1 MEMTYGLKRVAEPQY
16 VLPTSAWKLDN
27 SRNIYP
33 NELRISV
40 RRIHLEGTSF
50 KQICTES
57 NYNEEKIKQKIIDII
72 IRRGKLHNPVT
83 DTGGLAFGTVEEI
96 GEEFY
101 NPQNLKVGDTIIC
114 NASLASVPIQ
124 IENILAI
131 DHVFN
136 QIDASGYAILH
147 DHVPII
153 KIEEDMPV
161 NLLLYTL
168 DESGTLYRLS
178 QLAEGQSKFL
188 IVGNNMITNLIFGYV
203 IRRQVGAK
211 GEIVCLLDKKTG
223 MQVMGDGIDQLIAHV
238 FNEVHFLNIL
248 KPIHAVERLNL
259 NQQFDLS
266 VNCAEIPGAETINI
280 LATKAGGTVL
290 FANLINNLKI
300 SLYITESISKPLN
313 VENAEGY
320 LEDYETFDIALV
332 RELADY
338 FENAAVMKV
347 ESAEKDESA
356 EASAS
361 PYDRS
366 LIEQSK
372 LEDFVCVSRPMRNVL
387 REIANVSKYDCN
399 VIIFGDTGVG
409 KEKVANLIQKN
420 SDRKMQPFVKINC
433 GAISPNLIES
443 EFFGYEKGA
452 FTGAN
457 TGGKKGYFE
466 IANNGVMFL
475 DEIGELPLEMQ
486 AKLLRVIQDGEF
498 YKVGGTSPIKTNVRI
513 ISATNRDLE
522 RFVEEGK
529 FRRDLYYRL
538 NVVPIRIPSLSERVD
553 DIPALVKHF
562 LAKYGK
568 KFGIARGITDSAMEY
583 LQQLAWP
590 GNIRELENSVQ
601 RLIISAKGEDISLM
615 DVMHETHSE
624 LFEGGG
630 FGAEEEERALP
641 GGSYPMDTE
650 ISLQEAV
657 DEYEKGLI
665 KYACEKYGST
675 RKAAKAIGISQTQL
689 VRKKKKYNL

>member
-1 MEMTYGLKRVAEPQY
+1 MNMTYGLKRVAEPQY

-27 SRNIYP
+27 SRNLYQD
-33 NELRISV
+33 ELRISI
-40 RRIHLEGTSF
+40 RRIHMEGTSF

-83 DTGGLAFGTVEEI
+83 DTGGLVLGTIEEI
-96 GEEFY
+96 GSAFD
-101 NPQNLKVGDTIIC
+101 NPQGLKVGDTVIC
-114 NASLASVPIQ
+114 NASLASVPMYIA
-124 IENILAI
+124 NIATI

-136 QIDASGYAILH
+136 QLDAEGYAILH
-147 DHVPII
+147 DRVPIV
-153 KIEEDMPV
+153 KVEEDTPV
-161 NLLLYTL
+161 NLLLFML
-168 DESGTLYRLS
+168 DESGTLYRLD
-178 QLAEGQSKFL
+178 QLVNGQTKFL
-188 IVGNNMITNLIFGYV
+188 IVGNNMLTNLIFGYI
-203 IRRQVGAK
+203 IRRKIGK
-211 GEIVCLLDKKTG
+211 EGEIVCLLDKKTG
-223 MQVMGDGIDQLIAHV
+223 MQVTGGGIDKLLAKV
-238 FNEVHFLNIL
+238 FDQMHFLNIL
-248 KPIHAVERLNL
+248 KPMDAVERLEL
-259 NQQFDLS
+259 STQFDLS
-266 VNCAEIPGAETINI
+266 VNCAEIPVAETINI

-290 FANLINNLKI
+290 FANLINNLKLA
-300 SLYITESISKPLN
+300 LYITESISKPLN

-320 LEDYETFDIALV
+320 LENYERFDLELV
-332 RELADY
+332 KELAGY
-338 FENAAVMKV
+338 FENAAVVKV
-347 ESAEKDESA
+347 DRTEKEEAETA
-356 EASAS
+356 AS

-366 LIEQSK
+366 LIEQSM
-372 LEDFVCVSRPMRNVL
+372 LEDFICVSRPMRNVL

-522 RFVEEGK
+522 KFVEEGK

-538 NVVPIRIPSLSERVD
+538 NVVPIRIPNLSDRVD
-553 DIPALVKHF
+553 DIPALVNHF

-568 KFGIARGITDSAMEY
+568 KFGIARGITDSAMDY
-583 LQQLAWP
+583 LKQLSWP

-601 RLIISAKGEDISLM
+601 RLIISAQGEDITLL
-615 DVMHETHSE
+615 DVMHETHSD
-624 LFEGGG
+624 LFKGAAFAAEG
-630 FGAEEEERALP
+630 EEEEGALHTT
-641 GGSYPMDTE
+641 GAE
-650 ISLQEAV
+650 LCLQEAV
-657 DEYEKGLI
+657 DDYEKGLI
-665 KYACEKYGST
+665 QYACEKYGST

>member
-248 KPIHAVERLNL
+248 KPIHAVERLKL

-641 GGSYPMDTE
+641 GGGYPMDTE

>member
-248 KPIHAVERLNL
+248 KPIHAVERLKL

-409 KEKVANLIQKN
+409 KEKVANLIQTN

>member
-1 MEMTYGLKRVAEPQY
+1 M
-16 VLPTSAWKLDN
+16 
-27 SRNIYP
+27 
-33 NELRISV
+33 
-40 RRIHLEGTSF
+40 
-50 KQICTES
+50 
-57 NYNEEKIKQKIIDII
+57 
-72 IRRGKLHNPVT
+72 
-83 DTGGLAFGTVEEI
+83 
-96 GEEFY
+96 
-101 NPQNLKVGDTIIC
+101 
-114 NASLASVPIQ
+114 
-124 IENILAI
+124 
-131 DHVFN
+131 
-136 QIDASGYAILH
+136 H

-248 KPIHAVERLNL
+248 KPIHAVERLKL

-657 DEYEKGLI
+657 DEYEKSLI

>member
-248 KPIHAVERLNL
+248 KPIHAVERLKL

-630 FGAEEEERALP
+630 FGAEEEERALS

-657 DEYEKGLI
+657 DEYEKSLI

>member
-57 NYNEEKIKQKIIDII
+57 NYNEEKIRQKIIDII

-248 KPIHAVERLNL
+248 KPIHAVERLKL

>member
-153 KIEEDMPV
+153 KIGEDMPV

-320 LEDYETFDIALV
+320 LEDYESFDIALV

-641 GGSYPMDTE
+641 GGGYPMDTE

>member
-223 MQVMGDGIDQLIAHV
+223 MQVMGDGMDQLIAHV

-248 KPIHAVERLNL
+248 KPIHAVERLKL

-347 ESAEKDESA
+347 ERAEKDESA

-657 DEYEKGLI
+657 DEYEKSLI

>member
-211 GEIVCLLDKKTG
+211 GEIVCFLDKKTG

-248 KPIHAVERLNL
+248 KPIHAVERLKL

-657 DEYEKGLI
+657 DEYEKSLI

>member
-248 KPIHAVERLNL
+248 KPIHAVERLKL

-630 FGAEEEERALP
+630 FGAEEEERALL

>member
-57 NYNEEKIKQKIIDII
+57 NYNEETIKQKIIAII

-153 KIEEDMPV
+153 KIGEDMPV

-211 GEIVCLLDKKTG
+211 GEIVCFLDKKTG

>member
-57 NYNEEKIKQKIIDII
+57 TYNEDKIKQKIIDII

-248 KPIHAVERLNL
+248 KPIHAVERLKL

>member
-101 NPQNLKVGDTIIC
+101 NPQNLKVGDSIIC

-248 KPIHAVERLNL
+248 KPIHAVERLKL

-457 TGGKKGYFE
+457 TSGKKGYFE